1 MMQRFDRDGMYH
13 VAGLFVAFNDVEEL
27 QTELDAYKAHVA
39 LLGGFITKVRSENRK
54 RQGWDINPDDGFCS
68 EIAQDCTKIL
78 AKTPAQSLGDVRAEA
93 VLDMVVAVKVT
104 AMYGSDVQGTIN
116 VGDALSYANKLK
128 EGN

>member
-1 MMQRFDRDGMYH
+1 MQRFDRDGMYH

-68 EIAQDCTKIL
+68 EISQDCTKIL
-78 AKTPAQSLGDVRAEA
+78 AKTPAQSLGDVRAKA
-93 VLDMVVAVKVT
+93 VMDAIDECRAENMEGGQKWLCRVV
-104 AMYGSDVQGTIN
+104 DLE
-116 VGDALSYANKLK
+116 DYANKLK
-128 EGN
+128 EGKA